1 MSMRMLLIYA
11 LTLVSGFL
19 LGFLY
24 FRFLWMTVRRLA
36 LSLHPVRLLI
46 ISFVVRLGLV
56 LGAFYLLMD
65 GEAGRLL
72 LVLGGFVAARELC
85 KRLWGERGEHRRI
98 QAAVGG
104 YQ

>member
-1 MSMRMLLIYA
+1 MG
-11 LTLVSGFL
+11 TLWIWPLMFTGGFL

-36 LSLHPVRLLI
+36 ESSHPVRLLI
-46 ISFVVRLGLV
+46 VSFALRLGLV

-72 LVLGGFVAARELC
+72 VALGGFVAARELC
-85 KRLWGERGEHRRI
+85 KRLWGERAEHRCI
-98 QAAVGG
+98 QTASGG
-104 YQ
+104 CQ